1 MQLRNGDLVKS
12 KITGKVGILVG
23 IDEQERRWSDQ
34 WLVMMHDRTY
44 SIHISKLKLLEGKCT
59 KTETL

>member
-1 MQLRNGDLVKS
+1 MIKVGDLVKS

-23 IDEQERRWSDQ
+23 IDEQERRWKDQ
-34 WLVMMHDRTY
+34 WLVAMHDRIY

-59 KTETL
+59 KTET

>member
-1 MQLRNGDLVKS
+1 MQIGDLVKS

-23 IDEQERRWSDQ
+23 IDEQEHRWNDQ

-44 SIHISKLKLLEGKCT
+44 SIHISKLKLLEGKCL